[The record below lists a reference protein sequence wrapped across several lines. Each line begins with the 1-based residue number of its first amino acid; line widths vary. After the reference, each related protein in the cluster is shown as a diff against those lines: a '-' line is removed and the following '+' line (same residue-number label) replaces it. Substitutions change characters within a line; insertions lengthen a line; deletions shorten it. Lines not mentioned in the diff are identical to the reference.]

1 MTDIA
6 SPIKTML
13 SSPDFDLVKQGLSL
27 LAATDKESFGRFAEC
42 CGVTDDDELVVLETG
57 DSIAKFISVTH
68 RSSATILANARLGRF
83 EGLTTLKLLDLEGFD
98 NLSLLGPSS
107 SLVSLVFRTY
117 RENEHRVK
125 DSMGGFEFLDQ
136 FPNLQNLVLDAVVNL
151 VDVECES
158 AYESLESLRLRTIF
172 GDSLSNLSVFPS
184 LNRLKITRCSTSFV
198 SLSLPMSCEH
208 LVSLSLQGC
217 GWLTDLS
224 GLQVC
229 ERLEYLTLHD
239 LRDMPINELAVIRT
253 LPRLTDL
260 SLSGAPSVQV
270 PDQVFDPSMRIE
282 RLSIG
287 EGAILGGGL
296 LEHLEAIQ
304 SLEEVEFQGGLY
316 IDGVDDQK
324 HLASLM
330 RDIPRVRLE
339 KLGWR
344 SWLAFVEVL
353 IALHGARTWDEA
365 RSRLLALSTSKYL
378 NTAIQQLNLTVRPLS
393 ARYGNK
399 ELKEITKEIAEELH
413 GNASLFFMAVTWQIQ
428 GVFPDSLDLRDMGV
442 TDITPLRY
450 SPGLKSIRLD
460 KVPHEYGLAATD
472 FADLEA
478 VIIDSDADET
488 GCDTVEAEDKNV
500 AQEWLSRCRQLEV

>member
-6 SPIKTML
+6 SPIRIML

-42 CGVTDDDELVVLETG
+42 CCLTDDDELVILETG
-57 DSIAKFISVTH
+57 DSIANFISVTH
-68 RSSATILANARLGRF
+68 RSSAIILANARLGRF
-83 EGLTTLKLLDLEGFD
+83 EGLRTLKLLDLEGFH

-117 RENEHRVK
+117 REDDHRVK

-136 FPNLQNLVLDAVVNL
+136 LPNLQKLVLDAAVNL
-151 VDVECES
+151 TDLECES
-158 AYESLESLRLRTIF
+158 AYESLESLRLRTFF
-172 GDSLSNLSVFPS
+172 GDSLSNLSIFPS
-184 LNRLKITRCSTSFV
+184 LNRLKITRGSTSFV
-198 SLSLPMSCEH
+198 SLSLPLSCEQ

-229 ERLEYLTLHD
+229 KRLEYLTLHD
-239 LRDMPINELAVIRT
+239 LRDMPADELAVIRT

-260 SLSGAPSVQV
+260 TLSGAPSVQV
-270 PDQVFDPSMRIE
+270 PDQVFDPSMRLE

-287 EGAILGGGL
+287 EGAVLGSGL
-296 LEHLEAIQ
+296 LEHLEAMQ
-304 SLEEVEFQGGLY
+304 NLEEVEFQGDLY

-324 HLASLM
+324 HLTSLM

-353 IALHGARTWDEA
+353 IALHGARAWDEA
-365 RSRLLALSTSKYL
+365 RSRLLALSTSNYL

-399 ELKEITKEIAEELH
+399 DLKEITKEIAEELR

-460 KVPHEYGLAATD
+460 RVPHEYGLAATD
-472 FADLEA
+472 FSDLEE
-478 VIIDSDADET
+478 VIIDSDIEET
-488 GCDTVEAEDKNV
+488 GCDTVEGEDKNV
-500 AQEWLSRCRQLEV
+500 AQEWLSRCRRLEV